1 MLWPRIVVP
10 ESGFN
15 LAASGAVGRN
25 AYDDQEVALEML
37 AKLKADYTALLLAR
51 YAVPLASE
59 QVTVAPDEALLEAIG
74 RARGALA
81 ARGEVNAQKTAE
93 LLIADFR
100 SNAIGRITLETPEQF
115 DRWLQAGLAADQA
128 RIERKQGLR
137 EKGLIRAEKSRA
149 KRKPR

>member
-25 AYDDQEVALEML
+25 AYDDQEVALELL

-51 YAVPLASE
+51 YAVPLAPD
-59 QVTVAPDEALLEAIG
+59 QVASAPDEALLEAIG

-81 ARGEVNAQKTAE
+81 ARGQINAQKTAE
-93 LLIADFR
+93 LVIADFR

-115 DRWLQAGLAADQA
+115 SQWLQAGLAADQA
-128 RIERKQGLR
+128 RTERKQGLR
-137 EKGLIRAEKSRA
+137 ERGHIRAEKPA
-149 KRKPR
+149 PKRKPR